1 MKLTISR
8 VLIFGLLIFSHFLNA
23 QTLNIAIKDTTVAK
37 GAAFCSSV
45 TVTNFTS
52 LIGFQLA
59 LNYNPQKLTYSK
71 VQGFNPAVSGLSGAF
86 NNVVAPDGKSAK
98 LNMAWFDD
106 QLKGITIPAASTLF
120 QVCFT
125 AVNADAQ
132 DTINVNNIEIINL
145 SEAVVPSTVNT
156 PVIII
161 GAGGTGTG
169 GGTGGG
175 GSTGG
180 GSTGGGSTGNVGNFI
195 LDIED
200 KTVAKGESF
209 CLNVNTQNFTK
220 IAGMEFTMNYN
231 SSLLTFTSL
240 RNFQVPGLDTV
251 QFGMP
256 GRGTNPLGKIKCS
269 WFDNEAKGVTLAD
282 NISIFQVCFAARQTD
297 GTTNITFDA
306 IAEIIDSSN
315 KEVVFEGRQGQITV
329 GAGGATTSD
338 NFKVLVGN
346 ASVGFGSEVCVP
358 VTVEGFKD
366 IIGLQFTMNYDST

>member
-1 MKLTISR
+1 M
-8 VLIFGLLIFSHFLNA
+8 G
-23 QTLNIAIKDTTVAK
+23 
-37 GAAFCSSV
+37 
-45 TVTNFTS
+45 
-52 LIGFQLA
+52 
-59 LNYNPQKLTYSK
+59 
-71 VQGFNPAVSGLSGAF
+71 
-86 NNVVAPDGKSAK
+86 
-98 LNMAWFDD
+98 
-106 QLKGITIPAASTLF
+106 
-120 QVCFT
+120 
-125 AVNADAQ
+125 
-132 DTINVNNIEIINL
+132 NL
-145 SEAVVPSTVNT
+145 
-156 PVIII
+156 
-161 GAGGTGTG
+161 
-169 GGTGGG
+169 
-175 GSTGG
+175 
-180 GSTGGGSTGNVGNFI
+180 I

-282 NISIFQVCFAARQTD
+282 NLSIFQVCFAAKQTD

-358 VTVEGFKD
+358 VTIEGFKD
-366 IIGLQFTMNYDST
+366 IIGLQFKMNYDSTKLLFKSVRNFNSTLSPGGFEESAIGKPGDGLIAEVKRRHWPMARRCLNYVSQREILQEIHPFQYLQRVKLSMLQMYFFHIPRNQVLLPWVNQVVVALQ